1 MLKHASIGMAVA
13 ASSFAIGSRSPPHAP
28 APVATQRTVYPLMG
42 TVGIRPWCRR
52 RRFATETATVY
63 TTR

>member
-13 ASSFAIGSRSPPHAP
+13 ASSFAIGCSSTTTRSRLQSPHNVPITPDGTCRDTTVVP
-28 APVATQRTVYPLMG
+28 APTV
-42 TVGIRPWCRR
+42 
-52 RRFATETATVY
+52 ATETATVY